1 MCLYRCRCVCLC
13 VHGLTHEYSCPERP
27 REGIGTPG
35 VTGGCD
41 SPSRSLTTGP
51 PLQRPFSPFFLF
63 FPFLLFLLCQN
74 LAGELSLALKS
85 LLDLKLIAIPL
96 PPPQKCWDSKCV
108 VLSMPDS
115 VLSFSVCNPHSTKP
129 EGPCPSSRL
138 GSATAFPYPRGSSG
152 PLCQTH
158 RLM

>member
-1 MCLYRCRCVCLC
+1 MSVCAWTHTRVQLSREAKRGHRSPWSYRQ
-13 VHGLTHEYSCPERP
+13 
-27 REGIGTPG
+27 
-35 VTGGCD
+35 
-41 SPSRSLTTGP
+41 SPSESLTTGP
-51 PLQRPFSPFFLF
+51 SLQRPFSPFFLF
-63 FPFLLFLLCQN
+63 FPLLLFLLCQN

-85 LLDLKLIAIPL
+85 LLDLKLIAVPL

-138 GSATAFPYPRGSSG
+138 GSATAFPYPRGSSC
-152 PLCQTH
+152 PL
-158 RLM
+158 